1 MKSRSIESINKN
13 QKGNQKKEDKD
24 HIQEVQVHRMKAI
37 VVAVVVVAVAVE
49 TKTKIAI
56 IISTT
61 THRTI
66 VKAYKKRKEKRK
78 NTKRK
83 AIGKPVYL
91 NHNQVKLFPLVI
103 KVEY

>member
-1 MKSRSIESINKN
+1 MKSRAIESINKN

-37 VVAVVVVAVAVE
+37 VVAVVVVAVE